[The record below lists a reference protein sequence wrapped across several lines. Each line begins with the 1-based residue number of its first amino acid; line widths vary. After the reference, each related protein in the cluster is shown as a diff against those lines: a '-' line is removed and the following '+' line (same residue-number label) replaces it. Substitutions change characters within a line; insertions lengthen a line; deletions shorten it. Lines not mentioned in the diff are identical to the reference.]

1 VPAIDELIERLS
13 EEVDPAEIVELS
25 RISTEELVELLRS
38 HLVSNATEIVDYL
51 ED

>member
-1 VPAIDELIERLS
+1 MPAIDDLIERLS
-13 EEVDPAEIVELS
+13 DEVDPAEIVELS
-25 RISTEELVELLRS
+25 RISTKELVELLRS